1 MVRPNRSVCRDEG
14 SDRRQTRFVGK
25 IARGNARPGGACL
38 LADDRLNGIGNLFNE
53 IAGDHAGKS
62 QSTSRQVACRTMQI
76 GRSTGCFP
84 GRNALCEEAD
94 EHSGEHISRS
104 RRGHSW
110 VACRADH
117 EQAIGSCDHRPG
129 ALQDDK
135 DASFSGKTSG
145 RAEAVGIDAL

>member
-1 MVRPNRSVCRDEG
+1 MARPNRSVCRDEG
-14 SDRRQTRFVGK
+14 SDWRQTRLVGR
-25 IARGNARPGGACL
+25 IARGNARAGWARL
-38 LADDRLNGIGNLFNE
+38 LAGDRLNGIGNLFNE

-62 QSTSRQVACRTMQI
+62 QSTSRQVACCPMQI

-94 EHSGEHISRS
+94 DHSGEHISRS
-104 RRGHSW
+104 CGGHSR
-110 VACRADH
+110 VARRTDH
-117 EQAIGSCDHRPG
+117 EQTIGSCDHRPG